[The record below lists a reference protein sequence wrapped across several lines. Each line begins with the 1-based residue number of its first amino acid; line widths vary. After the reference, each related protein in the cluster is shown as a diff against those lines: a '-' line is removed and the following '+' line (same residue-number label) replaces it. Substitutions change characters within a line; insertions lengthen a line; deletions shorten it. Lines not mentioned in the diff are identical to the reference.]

1 MSVIERILDKDIGGQ
16 LGMVQIATAEL
27 RTADP
32 QFTGLTVGHL
42 LAVRTDNI
50 QAVCTGS
57 LTDRHIRLIAFHGVT
72 CYHTTTL
79 RRTIDVQECQTCRW
93 CHRFQFL
100 TADREETQRRTVVQ
114 RDKLTA
120 RHGTHD
126 DMRDGI
132 VIDEL

>member
-1 MSVIERILDKDIGGQ
+1 MSVIEGILDEDIGGQ
-16 LGMVQIATAEL
+16 LRMVQVAAAEL
-27 RTADP
+27 RTANP

-79 RRTIDVQECQTCRW
+79 RRTIDIQERQ
-93 CHRFQFL
+93 
-100 TADREETQRRTVVQ
+100 A
-114 RDKLTA
+114 
-120 RHGTHD
+120 
-126 DMRDGI
+126 
-132 VIDEL
+132 